1 MEVARWRRSM
11 ADVLRTLRHWF
22 GEAVQHAVGN
32 PREEKI
38 HQPPEVGVQP
48 YRDQPQKAHQ

>member
-1 MEVARWRRSM
+1 MERCM

-38 HQPPEVGVQP
+38 HQPPDVGVQP
-48 YRDQPQKAHQ
+48 YRDQPEKSHQ